1 MNMKAFTLVETL
13 VAITVLTFAILGPFH
28 VAQNVLSSSYI
39 ARDQLIATTLAQEGV
54 EYVRL
59 VRDSNFVYN
68 LHNSAQPQRLWLFGL
83 DGQPSGPNCYTNAC
97 VIDATQLLY
106 TAPAVISCGD
116 LTCTGRPLYIA
127 DTPAATASNLYTQ
140 VIAGNTKTKFT
151 RSVKLT
157 QVAGDSNQTRVT
169 VTVTWE
175 YHGPHTVVLTETLR
189 NWL

>member
-13 VAITVLTFAILGPFH
+13 VAITVLTFAIVGPFR

-54 EYVRL
+54 EYVRV
-59 VRDSNFVYN
+59 VRDSNFIYN
-68 LHNSAQPQRLWLFGL
+68 LHNTGTRPWLYGF
-83 DGQPSGPNCYTNAC
+83 DGSTYLATPSPNCYTNAC
-97 VIDATQLLY
+97 VIDATQ
-106 TAPAVISCGD
+106 APYSSAAVIDCGD
-116 LTCTGRPLYIA
+116 ATCSGKPLYISS
-127 DTPAATASNLYTQ
+127 TNLYTQ
-140 VIAGNTKTKFT
+140 DTTTAGNTVTRFT

-157 QVAGDSNQTRVT
+157 RFTGDPTQTQVT
-169 VTVTWE
+169 VTVTWN